1 MGRFMTN
8 SLDGA
13 SPGASQSGADP
24 FSRQFAGWN
33 GDHEE
38 DVRVVDREEDSG
50 G

>member
-1 MGRFMTN
+1 MAIRLKAQGQAR
-8 SLDGA
+8 
-13 SPGASQSGADP
+13 QSGADP

-50 G
+50 ED